1 MGFQGRGW
9 RRSALA
15 WGVVLA
21 LFPVTNDWLA
31 PSLMQV
37 RVLVSKE
44 VSEMLG
50 AAGLLNGSEGIRLA
64 EVVQREDSVIYRTD
78 SKDWEYQKRQ
88 REERDKEKKSW
99 EMLNNVIIDGR
110 QPPRRFSDP
119 RPNDYPR

>member
-1 MGFQGRGW
+1 M
-9 RRSALA
+9 
-15 WGVVLA
+15 
-21 LFPVTNDWLA
+21 P
-31 PSLMQV
+31 
-37 RVLVSKE
+37 
-44 VSEMLG
+44 G
-50 AAGLLNGSEGIRLA
+50 AARFLDGSEGIRVA

-119 RPNDYPR
+119 RANDYPR